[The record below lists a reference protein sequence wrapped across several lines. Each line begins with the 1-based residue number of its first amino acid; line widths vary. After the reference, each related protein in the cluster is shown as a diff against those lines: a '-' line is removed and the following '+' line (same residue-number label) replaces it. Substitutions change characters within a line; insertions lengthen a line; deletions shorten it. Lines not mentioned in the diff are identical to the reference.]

1 MNISKEEFEFLKYI
15 NYKRTD
21 TTFSARWMLYNIEP
35 NQLIK
40 KMINNKMLFI
50 DNSVYS
56 NLKSLNAT
64 ELKKILKE
72 NGLNTKG
79 TIKDLISR
87 ITESIDSSVLSNKF
101 NNNIYVVNDTIKELV
116 EKSKIKP
123 SNDELWTKYNLE
135 LSKHT
140 RKNDIGSMRVTYSL
154 MANLLQKEKK
164 YKQALQY
171 YCNALFLD
179 ILDYTEIDKILSEH
193 QPFRKIEIP
202 EGIFIHINK
211 IMLKINFDEDLYNYL
226 KNCLLFTF
234 FPAFPLSFNETLDIA
249 TNLIKKGKYLKYQ
262 IRKK

>member
-1 MNISKEEFEFLKYI
+1 MNVSDEELEFLKYI
-15 NYKRTD
+15 NYKKTD
-21 TTFSARWMLYNIEP
+21 ITFSARWMLYNIEP
-35 NQLIK
+35 DQLIK
-40 KMINNKMLFI
+40 KLMNNKMLFI

-64 ELKKILKE
+64 ELKNILKE

-179 ILDYTEIDKILSEH
+179 ILDYTEIDKILNKK
-193 QPFRKIEIP
+193 PFFSTIDIP
-202 EGIFIHINK
+202 ENIFISINE
-211 IMLKINFDEDLYNYL
+211 IMLKIDFTGDLYVFL
-226 KNCLLFTF
+226 KDSLLFTYL
-234 FPAFPLSFNETLDIA
+234 PMFPLNFNKTLDIA
-249 TNLIKKGKYLKYQ
+249 FNLIKNGRYFRYK

>member
-1 MNISKEEFEFLKYI
+1 MNVSDEELEFLKYI
-15 NYKRTD
+15 NYKKTD
-21 TTFSARWMLYNIEP
+21 ITFSARWMLYNIEP
-35 NQLIK
+35 DQLIK
-40 KMINNKMLFI
+40 KLMNNKMLFI

-64 ELKKILKE
+64 ELKNILKE

-79 TIKDLISR
+79 TIKDLILR
-87 ITESIDSSVLSNKF
+87 ITESIDSSVLSNKV
-101 NNNIYVVNDTIKELV
+101 NNNIYVVNDTIKELI
-116 EKSKIKP
+116 EESKTKP
-123 SNDELWTKYNLE
+123 SNDEFWTKYNLE
-135 LSKHT
+135 LSEHT
-140 RKNDIGSMRVTYSL
+140 RKNDIGGMRVTYFL
-154 MANLLQKEKK
+154 MAKLLQKEKN
-164 YKQALQY
+164 YRRALQY

-179 ILDYTEIDKILSEH
+179 ILDYTQIDIILSEH
-193 QPFRKIEIP
+193 QPFRRIEIP

>member
-1 MNISKEEFEFLKYI
+1 MNVSDEELEFLKYI
-15 NYKRTD
+15 NYKKTD
-21 TTFSARWMLYNIEP
+21 ITFSARWMLYNIEP
-35 NQLIK
+35 DQLIK
-40 KMINNKMLFI
+40 KLMNNKMLFI

-64 ELKKILKE
+64 ELKNILKE
-72 NGLNTKG
+72 NSLIYKG
-79 TIKDLISR
+79 TKNELISR
-87 ITESIDSSVLSNKF
+87 ILESIDNYALSKKY
-101 NNNIYVVNDTIKELV
+101 NNSIYIVNDDIKNMIED
-116 EKSKIKP
+116 SKAKP
-123 SNDELWTKYNLE
+123 SNDELWSKYNLE
-135 LSKHT
+135 LSEHT

-171 YCNALFLD
+171 YCNILFLD
-179 ILDYTEIDKILSEH
+179 ILDYTQIDIILSEH

-211 IMLKINFDEDLYNYL
+211 MMLKINFDEDLYNYL

-234 FPAFPLSFNETLDIA
+234 FPVFPLSFNETLDIA